1 MTDRPEGH
9 HHPVDHSVDP
19 APPAQVS
26 VLSRRDV
33 DVLQC
38 LADGKST
45 SQIAG
50 VLEVSG
56 NTART
61 RIHRVEA
68 KLDVTDR
75 AAAVRTAKELGVVGI
90 PRPRRPVA

>member
-1 MTDRPEGH
+1 MTDRPEVTSAG
-9 HHPVDHSVDP
+9 
-19 APPAQVS
+19 A
-26 VLSRRDV
+26 LNRRDV
-33 DVLQC
+33 EVLQC

-50 VLEVSG
+50 ALAVSN

-61 RIHRVEA
+61 RIRRVQA
-68 KLDVTDR
+68 RLDATDR
-75 AAAVRTAKELGVVGI
+75 AAAVRTAQELGIVRI

>member
-9 HHPVDHSVDP
+9 HHPVDA

-33 DVLQC
+33 EVLQC

-50 VLEVSG
+50 HLAVSG

-61 RIHRVEA
+61 RIRRVQTR
-68 KLDVTDR
+68 LDVADR
-75 AAAVRTAKELGVVGI
+75 AAAVRSAQALGVLGI